1 VNTIPSDL
9 VTVPDIPHAMKA
21 PGDAARV
28 SAAAAQ
34 QPAEAAPSITDL
46 QQAADDIN
54 QYLQPV
60 NRSLRFST
68 DPETG
73 TTIAT
78 LYDNGSRKVIR
89 QIPSEEQLAI
99 MHAIDRLRG
108 LMLRTE
114 A

>member
-1 VNTIPSDL
+1 MNIIPSDS
-9 VTVPDIPHAMKA
+9 VAVPDIPHGTKV
-21 PGDAARV
+21 PGDPARI
-28 SAAAAQ
+28 SATAVR
-34 QPAEAAPSITDL
+34 QPAEAAPSVTDL
-46 QQAADDIN
+46 PQAADDIN

>member
-1 VNTIPSDL
+1 MKIPPPSSAAL
-9 VTVPDIPHAMKA
+9 AEIPH
-21 PGDAARV
+21 GTTV
-28 SAAAAQ
+28 SGNRPHGAAAVART
-34 QPAEAAPSITDL
+34 AETPTVAGL
-46 QQAADDIN
+46 QRVADEVN

-60 NRSLRFST
+60 NRSLRFSI

-78 LYDNGSRKVIR
+78 LYDKGSRKVIR

-108 LMLRTE
+108 LMLRAE

>member
-1 VNTIPSDL
+1 MKIPPPSSAVL
-9 VTVPDIPHAMKA
+9 AEIPHGTTASGNPA
-21 PGDAARV
+21 HG
-28 SAAAAQ
+28 AAAVART
-34 QPAEAAPSITDL
+34 AEIPTAAGL
-46 QQAADDIN
+46 QRVADDIN

-60 NRSLRFST
+60 NRSLRFSI

-78 LYDNGSRKVIR
+78 LYDKGSQKVIR

-108 LMLRTE
+108 LMLRAE

>member
-1 VNTIPSDL
+1 MNITPPDSVA
-9 VTVPDIPHAMKA
+9 VPDIPHGTRA
-21 PGDAARV
+21 PADPART
-28 SAAAAQ
+28 SAAVR
-34 QPAEAAPSITDL
+34 QPAETAPAIADL
-46 QQAADDIN
+46 QRAADDIN
-54 QYLQPV
+54 RYLQPV

-78 LYDNGSRKVIR
+78 LYDQGSQKVIR

>member
-1 VNTIPSDL
+1 MNIIP
-9 VTVPDIPHAMKA
+9 PDSVAAPEIPYSTTA
-21 PGDAARV
+21 PGDPARPATTAARQ
-28 SAAAAQ
+28 SAETA
-34 QPAEAAPSITDL
+34 PAVTDL
-46 QQAADDIN
+46 QRAADDIN

-60 NRSLRFST
+60 NRSLRFSI

-78 LYDNGSRKVIR
+78 LYDKGSQKVIR

-108 LMLRTE
+108 LMLRAE

>member
-1 VNTIPSDL
+1 MNTIPSDP
-9 VTVPDIPHAMKA
+9 VTVPDIPHATNV
-21 PGDAARV
+21 PGDAAQA
-28 SAAAAQ
+28 SATAARP
-34 QPAEAAPSITDL
+34 PAETAPAVTDL
-46 QQAADDIN
+46 QRVADDIN
-54 QYLQPV
+54 QYLRPV
-60 NRSLRFST
+60 NRSLRFSI
-68 DPETG
+68 DRETG

-78 LYDNGSRKVIR
+78 LYDKGSQQVIR

>member
-1 VNTIPSDL
+1 MKIPSPSSAVL
-9 VTVPDIPHAMKA
+9 AEIPLGTTASGN
-21 PGDAARV
+21 PER
-28 SAAAAQ
+28 SAAAARTSET
-34 QPAEAAPSITDL
+34 PTAAGL
-46 QQAADDIN
+46 QGVADDIN

-78 LYDNGSRKVIR
+78 LYDQGSQKVIR

-108 LMLRTE
+108 LMLRAE